1 MADMFDKYRE
11 YFDIDPEYFP
21 QVNEAII
28 TGTVEKVLSPRDICK
43 TGEGYHNRYFKKTE
57 SLYLGGRGVRH
68 RKIPCG
74 ADLKEVAG
82 RRRR

>member
-28 TGTVEKVLSPRDICK
+28 NGKPELWKKFYPHETFVKLVKDIITVI
-43 TGEGYHNRYFKKTE
+43 
-57 SLYLGGRGVRH
+57 
-68 RKIPCG
+68 
-74 ADLKEVAG
+74 
-82 RRRR
+82 